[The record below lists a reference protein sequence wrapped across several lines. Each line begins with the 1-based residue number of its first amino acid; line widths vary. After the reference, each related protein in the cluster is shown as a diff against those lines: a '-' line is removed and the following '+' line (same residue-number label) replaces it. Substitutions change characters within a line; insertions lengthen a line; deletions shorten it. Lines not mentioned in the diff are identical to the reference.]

1 MGDGSAG
8 PVGQAL
14 TKNIGA
20 VAQEAILEDLMMGAL
35 KVPVQAGDNK
45 GAQARFQSVRD
56 LVGNMTPEHAG
67 ELLDKLNTKNSN
79 DPLAKEIKHTF
90 SDVSVE
96 KLKKDLAAKS
106 GRAIDPQTTETKP
119 GNTSAGTPLDKQQRK
134 NETNAR
140 GQVKAEDLFGSL
152 KQAELEKKVE
162 KRADTIFWASDVMH
176 KYPHLIEDN
185 LRGLTKEE
193 GEALARVW
201 QKKYGTSL
209 DGHLQKEL
217 KGQQLENAKDMLAG
231 HTDWVDQRDAS
242 RRSNKLAHAFD
253 ASPVD
258 KNAIMENLRFLKPG
272 QREMVEKMFEERF
285 GQSLLS
291 MLTKNLTGDDLQQAI
306 NMLEGK
312 YGMGMPKDMG
322 GIFNENL

>member
-1 MGDGSAG
+1 MGDGNAG
-8 PVGQAL
+8 SVGQA
-14 TKNIGA
+14 TPKNIGT
-20 VAQEAILEDLMMGAL
+20 VAQEAILDELMMGAL

-45 GAQARFQSVRD
+45 GAQARFQKVRD
-56 LVGNMTPEHAG
+56 LVGNMTPESAG

-79 DPLAKEIKHTF
+79 DPLAKEIQYKF

-96 KLKKDLAAKS
+96 KLKKDLAVKS
-106 GRAIDPQTTETKP
+106 GRATDSPTTDTNASKTP
-119 GNTSAGTPLDKQQRK
+119 TGTPLDKQQRK
-134 NETNAR
+134 NEANAR
-140 GQVKAEDLFGSL
+140 GQVKAEDLLGSL
-152 KQAELEKKVE
+152 KQSELEKKVE
-162 KRADTIFWASDVMH
+162 KRADNIFWGSDVMH
-176 KYPHLIEDN
+176 KYPHLIESN

-209 DGHLQKEL
+209 DVHLQKKL
-217 KGQQLENAKDMLAG
+217 KGEQLENAKDMLAG

-258 KNAIMENLRFLKPG
+258 KNAIMENLRFLEPG
-272 QREMVEKMFEERF
+272 QRQMVEKMFEERY

-291 MLTKNLTGDDLQQAI
+291 MLTKNLSGDDLQQAI

-312 YGMGMPKDMG
+312 VGFG
-322 GIFNENL
+322 GILGMDR